1 MRTPISNCLFFI
13 SVIMKIFSSLCEHSI
28 VSEQV
33 SSARRYLTLTES
45 QLQLTLS
52 FVNDLLDLR
61 CIKEGVFTL
70 VTELFDP
77 SEIF

>member
-1 MRTPISNCLFFI
+1 MRTPISNCLFFV
-13 SVIMKIFSSLCEHSI
+13 SVIMKIFSALCEHSI
-28 VSEQV
+28 ESEQV
-33 SSARRYLTLTES
+33 STARRYLSLTES